1 MLPGCRC
8 TALHQLIC
16 FWLSFQVQTLTW
28 LSLCQAEQ
36 QSVSPGPGVAAYRF
50 MLEQNLGRTMLQFQ
64 VSSEQSSVLQSDLTS
79 SHPVPKSTSIHQHCN
94 ALRRPDHHCVI
105 TSLLA
110 AGADDGVPAAAL
122 ERLPGRHAGAAVQ
135 PPGELSLVESGSRD
149 HSPHL

>member
-1 MLPGCRC
+1 MFDYLQTCKQCLGQVAYFITVQC
-8 TALHQLIC
+8 T
-16 FWLSFQVQTLTW
+16 
-28 LSLCQAEQ
+28 
-36 QSVSPGPGVAAYRF
+36 
-50 MLEQNLGRTMLQFQ
+50 
-64 VSSEQSSVLQSDLTS
+64 VLQSDLTS

-135 PPGELSLVESGSRD
+135 PPGEL
-149 HSPHL
+149 